1 MLEFSK
7 MEREMKL
14 SKFAKYA
21 WFVLGYNL
29 LVIIWGVFLRASL
42 SGDGCGEH
50 WLTCGGEVIPSAPQL
65 KTQIEF
71 FHRITSS
78 LAGIFVIILV
88 VWAFWAFSNGR
99 NTKIRKIWMI
109 GPIFMFFLALI
120 LPSVLVEYKI
130 SLIALGI
137 IKIFTLLIIWVWNNH
152 PLRKLALASLIF
164 IIIEGVVGGL
174 LVLTGNTAAN
184 WTPTRPYWMAA
195 HLINTFTLIAVLSL
209 TAWFASGGKSFSLF
223 KAERK
228 ILLLLIVAIAGIFI
242 VGMSGS
248 MAALSSMLYPSST
261 LAEGI
266 AKDFSA
272 SSHYILRLRVFHPI
286 LSVLLGLFL
295 IGLAGWLK
303 KQSDGD
309 SSTIRWAN
317 ILSILVLTQFVSGIV
332 TILTLATIVMSLIH
346 LLLAD
351 AVWIAFV
358 LMTASFL
365 ALRKENYE

>member
-7 MEREMKL
+7 MEREIKL

-78 LAGIFVIILV
+78 LAGIFVI
-88 VWAFWAFSNGR
+88 G
-99 NTKIRKIWMI
+99 
-109 GPIFMFFLALI
+109 
-120 LPSVLVEYKI
+120 
-130 SLIALGI
+130 
-137 IKIFTLLIIWVWNNH
+137 LLISSIVKKAKEKTEQSR
-152 PLRKLALASLIF
+152 LLVKMSILSLIF

-209 TAWFASGGKSFSLF
+209 TAWFASGGKSFSFF

-228 ILLLLIVAIAGIFI
+228 VLLLLIIAIAGIFI

-272 SSHYILRLRVFHPI
+272 SSHYILRLRVFHPL

-317 ILSILVLTQFVSGIV
+317 ILSILVVAQFISGIV
-332 TILTLATIVMSLIH
+332 TILTLAPIVMSLIH

-351 AVWIAFV
+351 AVWIALV

-365 ALRKENYE
+365 SNQQSME

>member
-1 MLEFSK
+1 MLESSK

-78 LAGIFVIILV
+78 LAGIFVIGLLISSIVKKAKEKTEQSRLLV
-88 VWAFWAFSNGR
+88 
-99 NTKIRKIWMI
+99 KM
-109 GPIFMFFLALI
+109 
-120 LPSVLVEYKI
+120 SVL
-130 SLIALGI
+130 
-137 IKIFTLLIIWVWNNH
+137 
-152 PLRKLALASLIF
+152 SLIF

-209 TAWFASGGKSFSLF
+209 TAWFASGGKSFSFF

-228 ILLLLIVAIAGIFI
+228 VLLLLIIAILGIFI

-248 MAALSSMLYPSST
+248 IAALSSMLYPSSS

-272 SSHYILRLRVFHPI
+272 SSHYILRLRVFHPL

-295 IGLAGWLK
+295 IFLAGWLK
-303 KQSDGD
+303 KQSNGDG
-309 SSTIRWAN
+309 STIRWAN
-317 ILSILVLTQFVSGIV
+317 ILSILVLTQLISGIV
-332 TILTLATIVMSLIH
+332 TILTLAPIVMSLIH
-346 LLLAD
+346 LFLAD

-358 LMTASFL
+358 LMSASFL
-365 ALRKENYE
+365 SKQQRIV

>member
-1 MLEFSK
+1 
-7 MEREMKL
+7 MKL

-78 LAGIFVIILV
+78 LAGIFVIGLLISSIVKKAKEKTEQSRLLV
-88 VWAFWAFSNGR
+88 
-99 NTKIRKIWMI
+99 KM
-109 GPIFMFFLALI
+109 
-120 LPSVLVEYKI
+120 SVL
-130 SLIALGI
+130 
-137 IKIFTLLIIWVWNNH
+137 
-152 PLRKLALASLIF
+152 SLIF

-209 TAWFASGGKSFSLF
+209 TAWFASGGKSFSFF

-228 ILLLLIVAIAGIFI
+228 VLLLLIIAILGIFI

-248 MAALSSMLYPSST
+248 IAALSSMLYPSSS

-272 SSHYILRLRVFHPI
+272 SSHYILRLRVFHPL

-295 IGLAGWLK
+295 IFLAGWLK
-303 KQSDGD
+303 KQSNGDG
-309 SSTIRWAN
+309 STIRWAN
-317 ILSILVLTQFVSGIV
+317 ILSILVLTQLISGIV
-332 TILTLATIVMSLIH
+332 TILTLAPIVMSLIH
-346 LLLAD
+346 LFLAD

-358 LMTASFL
+358 LMSASFL
-365 ALRKENYE
+365 SKQQRIV

>member
-7 MEREMKL
+7 METEIKL

-71 FHRITSS
+71 FPRITSS
-78 LAGIFVIILV
+78 LAGIFVIGLLGPSIVKRVKEKSPESRLLVKMSIL
-88 VWAFWAFSNGR
+88 
-99 NTKIRKIWMI
+99 
-109 GPIFMFFLALI
+109 
-120 LPSVLVEYKI
+120 
-130 SLIALGI
+130 
-137 IKIFTLLIIWVWNNH
+137 
-152 PLRKLALASLIF
+152 SLIF
-164 IIIEGVVGGL
+164 IIIEGIVGGL

-184 WTPTRPYWMAA
+184 WTPTRPFWMAA

-209 TAWFASGGKSFSLF
+209 TAWFAGGGKSFSFF

-228 ILLLLIVAIAGIFI
+228 VLLLLIIAILGIFI

-248 MAALSSMLYPSST
+248 IAALSSMLYPSST

-272 SSHYILRLRVFHPI
+272 SSHYILRLRVFHPL

-295 IGLAGWLK
+295 IGLAAWLK
-303 KQSDGD
+303 KKANND
-309 SSTIRWAN
+309 SSTVRWAN
-317 ILSILVLTQFVSGIV
+317 ILSGLVLLQFISGIV
-332 TILTLATIVMSLIH
+332 TLLTLSPIIMSLIH
-346 LLLAD
+346 LFLAD

-358 LMTASFL
+358 LMTASLLSNQQNFD
-365 ALRKENYE
+365 

>member
-7 MEREMKL
+7 MEREIKL

-21 WFVLGYNL
+21 WFVLAYNL

-78 LAGIFVIILV
+78 LAGIFVI
-88 VWAFWAFSNGR
+88 G
-99 NTKIRKIWMI
+99 
-109 GPIFMFFLALI
+109 
-120 LPSVLVEYKI
+120 
-130 SLIALGI
+130 
-137 IKIFTLLIIWVWNNH
+137 LLISSIVKRRGEKTEQNR
-152 PLRKLALASLIF
+152 LLVKMSLLSLIF

-209 TAWFASGGKSFSLF
+209 TAWFASGGKSFSFF

-228 ILLLLIVAIAGIFI
+228 VLFLLIIAILGIFI

-248 MAALSSMLYPSST
+248 IAALSSMLYPSSS

-286 LSVLLGLFL
+286 LSVLLALFL
-295 IGLAGWLK
+295 IGLAGWIK
-303 KQSDGD
+303 KESNGD

-317 ILSILVLTQFVSGIV
+317 ILSILVLTQIISGIV
-332 TILTLATIVMSLIH
+332 TILTLAPIVMSLIH
-346 LLLAD
+346 LFLAD

-365 ALRKENYE
+365 ANKQNIE